1 MGVIRAH
8 LEETHYQHPPGG
20 LGVWEC
26 FREEM
31 GKKLTLENS
40 LGGSKPPAEGLE
52 RGGASRGP
60 GRVGGSVFLEGS
72 TWIPAVWAFP
82 SLFPDPPLLVRAR
95 GFGALS
101 KATASPLLGQPGA
114 ERGHRDSRTCLC
126 LKPSIQAL
134 LN

>member
-40 LGGSKPPAEGLE
+40 LGSSKPPAEGLE
-52 RGGASRGP
+52 RGGASRGAWAGWGQCFLRGQHLDP
-60 GRVGGSVFLEGS
+60 SCVGL
-72 TWIPAVWAFP
+72 P
-82 SLFPDPPLLVRAR
+82 
-95 GFGALS
+95 
-101 KATASPLLGQPGA
+101 
-114 ERGHRDSRTCLC
+114 
-126 LKPSIQAL
+126 KPVP
-134 LN
+134 